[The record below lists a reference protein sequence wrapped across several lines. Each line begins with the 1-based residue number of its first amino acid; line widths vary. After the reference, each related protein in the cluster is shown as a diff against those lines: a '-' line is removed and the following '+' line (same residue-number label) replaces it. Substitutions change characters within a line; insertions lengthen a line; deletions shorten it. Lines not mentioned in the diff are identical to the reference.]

1 MTPRAGKY
9 DLDIHLDTYWDN
21 DPDGGTSKHAV
32 RDIVIPLIVEGTE
45 PGRVPVVDRERL
57 IPDVYAM
64 LAATAGIG
72 NTAITGDKLT
82 EMPQLDGKTSTSVRL
97 LPPPPPTPSPP
108 TSASTTKRPPAPLCR
123 RPCSPAASLPMRW
136 SARPGRR
143 FTRRSAPCTSRATR

>member
-1 MTPRAGKY
+1 M
-9 DLDIHLDTYWDN
+9 
-21 DPDGGTSKHAV
+21 

-82 EMPQLDGKTSTSVRL
+82 EMPQLDGKTSDE
-97 LPPPPPTPSPP
+97 
-108 TSASTTKRPPAPLCR
+108 RPFATATAAYT
-123 RPCSPAASLPMRW
+123 PAASLPMRW